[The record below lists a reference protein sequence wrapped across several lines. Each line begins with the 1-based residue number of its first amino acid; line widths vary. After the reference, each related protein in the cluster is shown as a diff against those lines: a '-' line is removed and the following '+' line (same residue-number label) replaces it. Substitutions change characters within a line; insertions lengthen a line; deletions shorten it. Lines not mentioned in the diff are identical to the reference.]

1 MSKYSEFFL
10 LGSPEYELISEKLR
24 LRKYGSW
31 LAEEAW
37 LRDEQNKKRAQ
48 FTLQVIHLA
57 RKIAKEK
64 QIDEEEA
71 FQILQGNTHERADIL
86 GEFADEAGNLM
97 RSLPSSQGQLE
108 SLMTMFFR
116 NRGEVLVGKKWTTCE
131 DWTKEDTGKLPKLML
146 DATEQF
152 MIKEDTSSDS
162 SEEEG
167 DGDEEAAPKEPS

>member
-10 LGSPEYELISEKLR
+10 LGSPEYEVIGEKLR

-37 LRDEQNKKRAQ
+37 LRDEQNKKRAK

-71 FQILQGNTHERADIL
+71 FQILQGNTNERENIL
-86 GEFADEAGNLM
+86 GEFADEAGELM
-97 RSLPSSQGQLE
+97 MSLPSNQAQLE

-116 NRGEVLVGKKWTTCE
+116 NRGEVLVGKKWTACE
-131 DWTKEDTGKLPKLML
+131 DWTKEDTGKLPKSML

-152 MIKEDTSSDS
+152 MVKEDTSSDS
-162 SEEEG
+162 GEGEEE
-167 DGDEEAAPKEPS
+167 DEEAAPKELS